1 MSRKTAWKRF
11 EAPGGFQYD
20 YQGAAALSESEAAS
34 AAADMAR
41 QIRARLGEP
50 QRAEDWI
57 ALVLR
62 LPEGLQQVL
71 LDQLDRGNLMTG
83 IGQSGWPT
91 EASIVANMRDRFG
104 AEGQVFPAEVT
115 WSVLND
121 PRQWRE
127 DVSQTVAG
135 QEYMLMA

>member
-1 MSRKTAWKRF
+1 MNRKTAWKRF
-11 EAPGGFQYD
+11 EAPGGWQYD
-20 YQGAAALSESEAAS
+20 YPGAAALSESEAA
-34 AAADMAR
+34 AVAADLAR
-41 QIRARLGEP
+41 QIRARRLAPE
-50 QRAEDWI
+50 RADDWI
-57 ALVLR
+57 GLVLR

-104 AEGQVFPAEVT
+104 GEGLVFPAEVT
-115 WSVLND
+115 WTVVDD

-135 QEYMLMA
+135 HEFMLMA

>member
-1 MSRKTAWKRF
+1 MNRKTAWKRF
-11 EAPGGFQYD
+11 EAPGGWQYD
-20 YQGAAALSESEAAS
+20 YPGAAALSESEAATV
-34 AAADMAR
+34 AADLAR
-41 QIRARLGEP
+41 QIRARRLAPES
-50 QRAEDWI
+50 AEDWI
-57 ALVLR
+57 GLVLR

-104 AEGQVFPAEVT
+104 GEGRVFPAEVT
-115 WSVLND
+115 WTVVDD

-135 QEYMLMA
+135 QEFMLMA